1 MFVPVSCISVGFWSV
16 GYLRSMSSA
25 LRRELVLT
33 MSLDIDL
40 GRMIVLYK
48 LTITISVKISPEY
61 PIQTNALGLGLRS
74 QQ

>member
-1 MFVPVSCISVGFWSV
+1 
-16 GYLRSMSSA
+16 MSSA

-40 GRMIVLYK
+40 GRMIVQYK
-48 LTITISVKISPEY
+48 LTIIISVKISPEY
-61 PIQTNALGLGLRS
+61 PIQTNELELGLRS